1 MPERVHPTREDPVA
15 VALSEGLGG
24 PIGDRAT
31 RHPWWT
37 PTRVV
42 ILLAAAC
49 FCLGM
54 VQKTPCF
61 NDGWRDGNQYADMCY
76 SDLPFLYT
84 GRGLAEL
91 AWPYSADEDTRAR
104 HQVMEYPVGIA
115 YWAWGTAWVTHW
127 LAGSPDIDP
136 RYDVEPD
143 AVWGLPGIQ
152 RETQLFVVVNA
163 LGFALLTV
171 LSAYF
176 LSLVNPG
183 RPWDAVFFAA
193 SPALALSGLIN
204 WDLLAVALVAG
215 ALWAWSRCS
224 VGPSPGKRGASAVW
238 PMLTGVLIGLGTA
251 AKLYPL
257 FLLGALLVICVRDR
271 RALEFL
277 QATSAAIVAW
287 MLANA
292 PGYLTGPRQWEV
304 FWTFN
309 SDRGA
314 DLGSSWLAAAQAFDT
329 TFTPEAINRWS
340 WIFFIAWCAGVLLL
354 GLLAPQTPRFA
365 QLGFLIVAGFLMVNK
380 VYSPQ
385 YVLWLLPLAALARPR
400 WRDQLAWQSTE
411 VFYFMAVWWY
421 LGGFIAPA
429 SGDEAPL
436 YWVAIVVRLLG
447 ECYLIAVVARDVLL
461 ADHDPVERGGG
472 MPDPDGDLLAD
483 LRHARTVG

>member
-1 MPERVHPTREDPVA
+1 M
-15 VALSEGLGG
+15 ALSEGIGG
-24 PIGDRAT
+24 PIGTHAT
-31 RHPWWT
+31 RHRWWT

-61 NDGWRDGNQYADMCY
+61 NDGWRDGNQYSDMCY

-127 LAGSPDIDP
+127 LAGSPDVDP
-136 RYDVEPD
+136 RFDVEPD
-143 AVWGLPGIQ
+143 SVWGMPGIQ

-163 LGFALLTV
+163 VGFALLTL
-171 LSAYF
+171 LSAY
-176 LSLVNPG
+176 LLTLVNPR
-183 RPWDAVFFAA
+183 RPWDGVFFAA

-204 WDLLAVALVAG
+204 WDLLAVVLVAG
-215 ALWAWSRCS
+215 ALWSWSRS
-224 VGPSPGKRGASAVW
+224 ARSPAGPDRAEVGMAPGASRPAGAGWLV
-238 PMLTGVLIGLGTA
+238 LTGALIGLGTA

-257 FLLGALLVICVRDR
+257 FLLGGLLVICLRDR
-271 RALEFL
+271 RVFEFL
-277 QATSAAIVAW
+277 QVTASAVVAW
-287 MLANA
+287 ILANA
-292 PGYLTGPRQWEV
+292 PGYLSGPDQWHV

-309 SDRGA
+309 TDRGA
-314 DLGSSWLAAAQAFDT
+314 DLGSIWLAVNRAFDIS
-329 TFTPEAINRWS
+329 FTPELINRWS
-340 WIFFIAWCAGVLLL
+340 WIFFIAWCGGVLLI
-354 GLLAPQTPRFA
+354 GLLAPTTPRFA
-365 QLGFLIVAGFLMVNK
+365 QLGFLIVAGFLLVNK

-400 WRDQLAWQSTE
+400 WRDQLIWQSTE

-429 SGDEAPL
+429 SGGEPPL
-436 YWVAIVVRLLG
+436 YWVAIMIRMLG
-447 ECYLIAVVARDVLL
+447 ECYLIGVVTRDILL

-472 MPDPDGDLLAD
+472 LPNADRDLLAD
-483 LRHARTVG
+483 HRYSRIVG